1 MDKSGR
7 RPLVMVNLFAAL
19 NCEGWLEVCG
29 IRTLMHN
36 KSSCIHAGFRSWD
49 ILRLL
54 CCCLC
59 FLSQGKSFVKKM
71 CTIFSINWVNACLYS
86 KIRLYDLMDQ
96 DQSLLPEWVPILAF
110 AGVLVSFL
118 VQHTFASYNPP
129 PPSQIL
135 VWPEILSFFESYCY
149 QIYIAAFSIGLGSVP
164 WVIMSEV
171 CIIWHQEL

>member
-1 MDKSGR
+1 
-7 RPLVMVNLFAAL
+7 MVNLFAAL

-110 AGVLVSFL
+110 AGVLVRGFTPHVVRNILYKLLYWDYEIVIQIVSMWQIKPMMNGQINVYWCVL
-118 VQHTFASYNPP
+118 LSCKLWTVQSYNCKT
-129 PPSQIL
+129 L
-135 VWPEILSFFESYCY
+135 
-149 QIYIAAFSIGLGSVP
+149 
-164 WVIMSEV
+164 
-171 CIIWHQEL
+171 